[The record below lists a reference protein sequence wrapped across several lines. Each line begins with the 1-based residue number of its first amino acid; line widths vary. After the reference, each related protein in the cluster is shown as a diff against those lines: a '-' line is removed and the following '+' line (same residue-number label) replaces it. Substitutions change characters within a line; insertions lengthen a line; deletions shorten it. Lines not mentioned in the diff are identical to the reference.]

1 MMPINVVK
9 NTSEHSVKT
18 TIRIQR
24 PGEASPHLL
33 EGCTVGQQS
42 MVFQGDPS
50 YTTYLVHSHPLGWDK
65 GNPVTGRARPSP

>member
-1 MMPINVVK
+1 MMPVDVAK
-9 NTSEHSVKT
+9 NTAEHSVKT

-33 EGCTVGQQS
+33 EGRTVGQHS

-50 YTTYLVHSHPLGWDK
+50 YSHSLGRDK
-65 GNPVTGRARPSP
+65 GNPVTGHARSSP